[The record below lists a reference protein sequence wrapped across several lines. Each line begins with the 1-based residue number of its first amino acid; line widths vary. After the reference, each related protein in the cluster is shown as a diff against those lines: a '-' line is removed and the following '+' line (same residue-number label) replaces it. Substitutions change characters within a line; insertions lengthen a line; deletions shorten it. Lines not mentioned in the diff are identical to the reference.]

1 MRGDYSPRTGWARRL
16 RIWPTFV
23 VFIAFI
29 PAAPA
34 ADLRALTERQAVE
47 LALARPVYR
56 ELEAARLSIAGS
68 AVTEANQLPNPVVA
82 WERDRVSGAAGR
94 STESTARVFQTFDFS
109 GRRALR
115 REAAGIRV
123 DAARFDQEERRL
135 NTVVEV
141 RRLFGEALYRQELG
155 NAYARWLQRI
165 ESATKIV
172 RNLVKA
178 GEASGYDRR
187 RLERE
192 AQTAKARAAGIAADY
207 ARMRE
212 AMAGLI
218 GTPGGNVTTLA
229 GELLPANAPALDALQ
244 SALRQRPD
252 LASLDAQANAYD
264 RERTAA
270 ERAWIPDVTLGVGYK
285 RVEETNRT
293 DTGPILAL
301 SIALPL
307 FDRGDANQ
315 QRAQARASTLRAEQS
330 LTYVKV
336 EADLRGIWR
345 QATELRLAAA
355 SFRRDSLGSSRELT
369 RIAEA
374 AYRGGEGNVLELLD
388 AYRTELEAQTTTLDL
403 EWRARLARIELDL
416 LSGAKNHE

>member
-1 MRGDYSPRTGWARRL
+1 MRGDYSRCTGWARLL
-16 RIWPTFV
+16 RACPAFV
-23 VFIAFI
+23 VFIVFT

-34 ADLRALTERQAVE
+34 ADPRALTERQAIE
-47 LALARPVYR
+47 LALSRPVYR
-56 ELEAARLSIAGS
+56 ELEAARLATASS

-82 WERDRVSGAAGR
+82 WERDHVSGAAGR

-115 REAAGIRV
+115 REAADMRV
-123 DAARFDQEERRL
+123 DAARFDQEDRRL
-135 NTVVEV
+135 NMVVEV
-141 RRLFGEALYRQELG
+141 RRLFGEALYRQEAG

-172 RNLVKA
+172 RNLVKS

-218 GTPGGNVTTLA
+218 GKSGGEAAAFA
-229 GELLPANAPALDALQ
+229 GELLPANVPALDAVQ

-270 ERAWIPDVTLGVGYK
+270 ERAWIPDATLGVGYK

-293 DTGPILAL
+293 DNGPIVAL
-301 SIALPL
+301 SVTLPL
-307 FDRGDANQ
+307 FDRGDANR

-330 LTYVKV
+330 LIYAKV
-336 EADLRGIWR
+336 EAELRGIWR
-345 QATELRLAAA
+345 QAAELRLAAA

-388 AYRTELEAQTTTLDL
+388 AYRAELEAETTTLDL
-403 EWRARLARIELDL
+403 ELRARLARIELDL
-416 LSGAKNHE
+416 LSGVKIHE